1 MDHESKVKRFER
13 LIMPHLDTAHDLARW
28 LTRNDSD
35 AEDVVQ
41 TACLRAFRYL
51 DKFDGANPSAWLL
64 AIVRNTYITWMKQN
78 HPREEVPDAGTA
90 REPSASHSGSLL
102 GDGGDLAKDPETHL
116 VEDRERARLN
126 ELVAKLPPLF
136 REVIVLREIAD
147 MSYRE
152 IADIIG
158 IPIGTVMSRLSRARR
173 LLQGAWSGPR

>member
-13 LIMPHLDTAHDLARW
+13 LIMPHLDTAHAFARW
-28 LTRNDSD
+28 LTRNESD

-41 TACLRAFRYL
+41 TACLRAFTYF
-51 DKFDGANPSAWLL
+51 DKFDGANPSAWML
-64 AIVRNTYITWMKQN
+64 AIVRNTYLTWMKQN
-78 HPREEVPDAGTA
+78 HPREETA
-90 REPSASHSGSLL
+90 ETSATDDQYASSSAALL
-102 GDGGDLAKDPETHL
+102 NQSDFVKDPEARL

-126 ELVAKLPPLF
+126 ELVAQLPPLF

-173 LLQGAWSGPR
+173 LLRSAWSDPR